1 MDYDIKE
8 KNSTDIRGKQTTQI
22 YEQRKYNIYLTL

>member
-1 MDYDIKE
+1 MIAK
-8 KNSTDIRGKQTTQI
+8 KRTDIRGKQTTQI